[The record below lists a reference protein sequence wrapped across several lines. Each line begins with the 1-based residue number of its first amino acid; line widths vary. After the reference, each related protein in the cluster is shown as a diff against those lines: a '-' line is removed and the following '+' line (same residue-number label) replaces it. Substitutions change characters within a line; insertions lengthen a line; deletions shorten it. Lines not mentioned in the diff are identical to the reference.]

1 VSWGGAVPENG
12 WRGYFDATASS
23 YDAEEY
29 AQPWEQEAAF
39 YLDVLG
45 LAPGGRVLDL
55 GCGTGSH
62 AVATARRGFRVVG
75 VDLSAGMLARAQ
87 AKARAVGVGVDWI
100 QADLVR
106 FATLVRFDGALC
118 VLEAAFGFMTS
129 ADDPTAHELAILRN
143 VHACLRPGA
152 RFLLG
157 AANGYKAIRE
167 YTQADVASGR
177 FDPATMIQEHELA
190 WTEPD
195 GAERR
200 VKVRHRPYLPP
211 EIAAL
216 MERAGLQVEHV
227 WGGTRGRGARHVD
240 GVRPAVHRDAHE
252 DVAHVPVL
260 GGEARG
266 LVAEDQGRR
275 PGQLDGVDG

>member
-1 VSWGGAVPENG
+1 VSEGGAAPESG

-39 YLDVLG
+39 YLDVLE
-45 LAPGGRVLDL
+45 LAPAGRVLDL
-55 GCGTGSH
+55 GCGTGRH
-62 AVATARRGFRVVG
+62 AVAIARRGFRVVG

-87 AKARAVGVGVDWI
+87 AKARAAGVGIDWI

-106 FATLVRFDGALC
+106 FATLTRFDGALC
-118 VLEAAFGFMTS
+118 MLEAAFGFMTP
-129 ADDPTAHELAILRN
+129 ADDPTAHDLAILQN
-143 VHACLRPGA
+143 VHACLRPGS

-157 AANGYKAIRE
+157 AANGYKAIRD
-167 YTQADVASGR
+167 YTPADVASGR
-177 FDPATMIQEHELA
+177 FDPATMIQEHELT
-190 WTEPD
+190 WSGPD

-216 MERAGLQVEHV
+216 MERAGLRVEHV
-227 WGGTRGRGARHVD
+227 WGGTLGRGAVGLD
-240 GVRPAVHRDAHE
+240 EYTVTV
-252 DVAHVPVL
+252 VA
-260 GGEARG
+260 
-266 LVAEDQGRR
+266 RR
-275 PGQLDGVDG
+275 PR